1 MGFELDGWRTSV
13 LGIAPD
19 VAPDVADAFLALL
32 DGSPSP
38 ASRGQMEPGHLT
50 ASAFVLAPDG
60 TGLLLIDHVALGLW
74 LQPGGHLEADA
85 SPMAAAAREA
95 VEETGV
101 TLTSGEVIDLD
112 VHDIPSRPS
121 RGEAAHRHY
130 DVRVAFHAVGWALD
144 ASADGGV
151 RAARWVT
158 WAELDAV
165 ETDASVRRTAARL
178 RAWAVSAGRPR
189 PPG

>member
-13 LGIAPD
+13 LGIAPA
-19 VAPDVADAFLALL
+19 VAPDMVDAFLALL

-38 ASRGQMEPGHLT
+38 ARRDQMEPGHLT
-50 ASAFVLAPDG
+50 ASAFVVAPDG

-74 LQPGGHLEADA
+74 LQPGGHVEADA

-101 TLTSGEVIDLD
+101 TLAAGEVIDLD
-112 VHDIPSRPS
+112 VHHIPPRPS

-130 DVRVAFHAVGWALD
+130 DVRVAFRAIGWALD

-165 ETDASVRRTAARL
+165 NTDASVRRTAVRL
-178 RAWAVSAGRPR
+178 RAWALSADRLR